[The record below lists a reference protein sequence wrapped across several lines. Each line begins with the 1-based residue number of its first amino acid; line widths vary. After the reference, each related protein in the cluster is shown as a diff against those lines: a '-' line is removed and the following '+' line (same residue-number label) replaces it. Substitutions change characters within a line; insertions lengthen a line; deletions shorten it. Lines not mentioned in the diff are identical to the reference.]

1 MDQQLSHCREAW
13 CEFHRTYGHD
23 TKNCYVLTVQ
33 LAWLAGNDTLQ
44 RLQEL
49 GERKHVTPM
58 GGVTP
63 GSSRTKPQFSENTI
77 AWGFSRGSITSS
89 SRKRYARSILSLEAW
104 RPPQALLIC
113 FLVTDL
119 DDVAPREYDP
129 TVILVIAMGCN
140 VPRVLVDQGSSTNIM
155 FWETMMQWCE
165 IEENKAKITNN
176 LRDKHES
183 IKSLELHILLVALCL
198 WFFIFSSVRWE
209 PKKDPHWTRT

>member
-1 MDQQLSHCREAW
+1 
-13 CEFHRTYGHD
+13 
-23 TKNCYVLTVQ
+23 
-33 LAWLAGNDTLQ
+33 
-44 RLQEL
+44 
-49 GERKHVTPM
+49 
-58 GGVTP
+58 
-63 GSSRTKPQFSENTI
+63 
-77 AWGFSRGSITSS
+77 
-89 SRKRYARSILSLEAW
+89 
-104 RPPQALLIC
+104 
-113 FLVTDL
+113 VTDL

-198 WFFIFSSVRWE
+198 
-209 PKKDPHWTRT
+209 